1 MNGAVLYALR
11 QDRQVALKPFVE
23 SFLIFEKKDG

>member
-1 MNGAVLYALR
+1 LYVLR
-11 QDRQVALKPFVE
+11 QDRQVVLKPFVE